1 MAASHEESRTAAREG
16 QDKGSGQGNKRK
28 EPDGMEKV
36 YLITGAT
43 GFLGREVARQL
54 ATRQEKVIGLRL
66 PGDKAHLLPEVEYVM
81 GDITKPYS
89 LKNFF
94 GQAEGKEAV
103 LIHCAG
109 LVTVASKEESVWSV
123 NVDGTRNIVD
133 LCEQYHISKLV
144 YVSSVHAIEEKE
156 KGQAISETEQFSA
169 SKVEG
174 IYGKSK
180 AEATAYALK
189 AAERGLPVSIV
200 HPSGIIGP
208 GDISGGYMT
217 ETIRAY
223 LKGCF
228 PYAVEG
234 GYDFVD
240 VRDVAVGIIQCAQK
254 GRSGETY
261 ILSNE
266 YITVRRMFD
275 ILSSITGKRKVYGT
289 VPLPVLR
296 WAAPFCE
303 KAEKALGMPL
313 LVTPYSA
320 YTLGSNGN
328 FCHEKAEKELGYTVR
343 PVEET
348 LADIVSWIEKK
359 G

>member
-1 MAASHEESRTAAREG
+1 MSRI
-16 QDKGSGQGNKRK
+16 
-28 EPDGMEKV
+28 

-54 ATRQEKVIGLRL
+54 AKQQEKVIGLRL
-66 PGDKAHLLPEVEYVM
+66 PGDKAHLLADVEYIM

-89 LKNFF
+89 LKKFF
-94 GQAEGKEAV
+94 EQAKGNEAV

-109 LVTVASKEESVWSV
+109 LVTVASREDSLWSV

-133 LCEQYHISKLV
+133 LCGQYHISKLV
-144 YVSSVHAIEEKE
+144 YVSSVHAIEERE
-156 KGQAISETEQFSA
+156 KGHVIHETKHFSA

-180 AEATAYALK
+180 AEATAYVLK
-189 AAERGLPVSIV
+189 AAERGLDASVV

-208 GDISGGYMT
+208 EDFSGSYMT

-223 LKGCF
+223 LKGYF

-234 GYDFVD
+234 GYDFAD
-240 VRDVAVGIIQCAQK
+240 VRDVADGVIRCAKK
-254 GRSGETY
+254 GRSGENY

-266 YITVRRMFD
+266 YITVRQMFD
-275 ILSSITGKRKVYGT
+275 ILSMVSGRRKVYGT
-289 VPLPVLR
+289 VPLSVLR
-296 WAAPFCE
+296 LLSGFCE
-303 KAEKALGMPL
+303 KAEKAFRAPL
-313 LVTPYSA
+313 LVTPYSV
-320 YTLGSNGN
+320 YTLGSNGS

-343 PVEET
+343 PIEET
-348 LADIVSWIEKK
+348 LADIVFWMQKK